1 MLQRKNTA
9 LLLIDVQGKLARMVH
24 QSKEVITNIRKLILA
39 CKVLSIPIVWV
50 EQYPEGLGKTVSEL
64 SELLNEQKPIT
75 KHTFNAL
82 ANKEIENM
90 ITQLNKEQWLVCG
103 IETHICVYQTAM
115 ALLNKNYKVELVTDA
130 VSSRSKSSIDLA
142 INKLQAKGV
151 SLTNVEMCIYELV
164 KDSKTEAFKKILPLI
179 KE

>member
-1 MLQRKNTA
+1 MLQRKDTA

-39 CKVLSIPIVWV
+39 CETLSIPIVWV
-50 EQYPEGLGKTVSEL
+50 EQYPKGLGKTVSEL
-64 SELLNEQKPIT
+64 SELLNKQKPIA

-82 ANKEIENM
+82 ANKEIEST
-90 ITQLNKEQWLVCG
+90 IAQLNKKQWLVCG
-103 IETHICVYQTAM
+103 IEAHICVYQTAM

-130 VSSRSKSSIDLA
+130 VSSRSKNSIDLA
-142 INKLQAKGV
+142 INKLQTKGIG
-151 SLTNVEMCIYELV
+151 LTNVEMCIYELV